1 VKNGKARFS
10 NDSDQS
16 QTVMGSIAIERS
28 RDFAGKINGTYNTDR
43 RKPAFPALKIQLK
56 VKRRKVFARRFITD

>member
-16 QTVMGSIAIERS
+16 QTVMGSIAIESS

-43 RKPAFPALKIQLK
+43 RKPAFPALKI
-56 VKRRKVFARRFITD
+56 